1 MPWTEHGNYYHY
13 EEYLSETEEV
23 RFGCSSFSTSSC
35 ATVHRLLQSELCF
48 VGSNAIYRGKQ
59 KTDQEGKGRTCH
71 ARSVCLALAVACWLA
86 IRSCKLATPRYMD
99 LGVSRGVTG
108 AYYIVI
114 YCVQEWNAILLSAV
128 ADADFQTVHRLR
140 RRGASVN
147 AKDQEV
153 SVLGCSPLV
162 NSDKRRF
169 STGTERTVD
178 SLPQL

>member
-13 EEYLSETEEV
+13 EEYLSETEE
-23 RFGCSSFSTSSC
+23 
-35 ATVHRLLQSELCF
+35 
-48 VGSNAIYRGKQ
+48 
-59 KTDQEGKGRTCH
+59 
-71 ARSVCLALAVACWLA
+71 
-86 IRSCKLATPRYMD
+86 D
-99 LGVSRGVTG
+99 LTQ
-108 AYYIVI
+108 YIEANKKPTKK
-114 YCVQEWNAILLSAV
+114 EWNAILLSAV